1 MATVV
6 QQPSSSDSG
15 MGVFMAVILV
25 ILFLV
30 LVWFF
35 GMPLMRQG
43 GSAPAAPANPPAV
56 EVPGQIDVNLNQ
68 K

>member
-6 QQPSSSDSG
+6 QQPSGDSG
-15 MGVFMAVILV
+15 MGVFLAAILI
-25 ILFLV
+25 ILFFV

-35 GMPLMRQG
+35 GLPLLRQG
-43 GSAPAAPANPPAV
+43 GTTPAPANAPAV

-68 K
+68 E